1 MPCKPCAPKPMA
13 EKKAPVKKPVA
24 KAPAPAQKKAVVA
37 KPAPKKEVAP
47 KKEAA
52 PKKPVLTAEQ
62 KAVLKAIRQSKT
74 PVANKQI
81 VEKTAL
87 EGALI
92 SEAVKVLRKVGY
104 VDSPERAKYVATE
117 AGKKAR

>member
-1 MPCKPCAPKPMA
+1 MPCKSCAPKPMT
-13 EKKAPVKKPVA
+13 EKKAPAKTPVA
-24 KAPAPAQKKAVVA
+24 KAPVAPVKKAVVA
-37 KPAPKKEVAP
+37 KPEPKKDVAP
-47 KKEAA
+47 KKT
-52 PKKPVLTAEQ
+52 VLTAEQ

-81 VEKTAL
+81 AEKTEL

-117 AGKKAR
+117 TGKKAR